1 MVIGD
6 PYVIAVIFENVNEW
20 VVEREALNKIANRLK
35 NLRKRIWTFLNKLKK
50 QSAIW
55 E

>member
-35 NLRKRIWTFLNKLKK
+35 NLTEADMDFF
-50 QSAIW
+50 